1 MRELTYREVGATAG
15 ELPAGY
21 RTFERTVALPR
32 AVEFAAAAGSLFR
45 WEVQRRAGLRVSA
58 SSAAS
63 EQGAEVELTLPVLG
77 VRAPCRVVWVVAEPD
92 RRGFAY
98 GTLPG
103 HPESGEESFVLERH
117 DDGGV
122 LFTIR
127 AFSRPAGLLAKVSG
141 PIGRLVQDLVTR
153 RYLAAFEHGA

>member
-21 RTFERTVALPR
+21 RTFERSVELPR
-32 AVEFAAAAGSLFR
+32 SVEFDAAADALFR
-45 WEVQRRAGLRVSA
+45 WEVQRRAGLGVHA
-58 SSAAS
+58 SSPVV
-63 EQGAEVELTLPVLG
+63 EEGAEVVLTLPVLP
-77 VRAPCRVVWVVAEPD
+77 VRAPCRVVRVVAEAD

-103 HPESGEESFVLERH
+103 HPESGEESFVLERQ
-117 DDGGV
+117 DGRI

-127 AFSRPAGLLAKVSG
+127 AFSRPAGLLARVAG
-141 PIGRLVQDLVTR
+141 PVGHRVQDLVTR
-153 RYLAAFEHGA
+153 RYLAAFGRAS